1 MPYIPVIVLSYMLVL
16 CVHIIYTIETH
27 LSVREQTFG
36 LTLRHIE
43 PSQYARRPFTAFRAR
58 G

>member
-16 CVHIIYTIETH
+16 CVHTSYTIDTH

-36 LTLRHIE
+36 LTVRHIE
-43 PSQYARRPFTAFRAR
+43 PPQHAGRLLTTFRAR
-58 G
+58 R